1 MVKDCLS
8 QKSIGEIKRYNL
20 QMQILGL
27 LYHEQQTKASWLSK
41 ALNLS
46 LPTIR
51 NMLESLME
59 SNLVIVKGNAKSKG
73 GRIPLV
79 YQLNPDAFGVVAIE
93 IGHYFSKLVLM
104 NCHNMEVSEVVQIE
118 ANIDDSALETILYEA
133 YQGLQVFPGHEKI
146 KIVGVGVSMPGLVD
160 AEKGINYTVKEVL
173 LQNMAQRF
181 GKAFCQPVVV
191 ENDARMQALGELLFG
206 KARNAQN
213 ALVVNWNWGLG
224 LGIIHEGQI
233 YSGAV
238 GFAGEFSH
246 IRIVGDGDLCECG
259 KTGCL
264 QTIASLRYLLRIAH
278 RAIEDGVVSQLTA
291 RFKGNVEGLEPA
303 HIVTCALKG
312 DELSLMLLRKV
323 SENLAWGL
331 SILIQLYNPELI
343 LIKGPLT
350 AAGQHITIPLS
361 LALNQYCLN
370 EIVGRVAIDVADSDD
385 DMGLKGVAALVFKK
399 QFNCL

>member
-1 MVKDCLS
+1 MVKECLTL
-8 QKSIGEIKRYNL
+8 KSIGEIKRYNL

-27 LYHEQQTKASWLSK
+27 LFHEQQTTASWLSK
-41 ALNLS
+41 SLSLS

-59 SNLVIVKGNAKSKG
+59 TNQVIVKGHAKSK

-93 IGHYFSKLVLM
+93 IGHFYSKLVLM
-104 NCHNMEVSEVVQIE
+104 NSHNQVVSDVVQVQ
-118 ANIDDSALETILYEA
+118 ANIDDHALETKLFEA
-133 YQGLQVFPGHEKI
+133 YRAMRLYTGHEKI
-146 KIVGVGVSMPGLVD
+146 NIVGVGVSMPGLVD
-160 AEKGINYTVKEVL
+160 AENGINYTVKDISL
-173 LQNMAQRF
+173 RNMVQRF
-181 GKAFCQPVVV
+181 TKVFELPVVV

-206 KARNAQN
+206 KAKNAQN
-213 ALVVNWNWGLG
+213 ALVVNWGWGLG
-224 LGIIHEGQI
+224 LGIIHDGKI
-233 YSGAV
+233 YSGSM

-246 IRIVGDGDLCECG
+246 IRMVGEGELCACG
-259 KTGCL
+259 KIGCL
-264 QTIASLRYLLRIAH
+264 QTIASLRYLLEIAH
-278 RAIEDGVVSQLTA
+278 KAIGDGVVSQLT
-291 RFKGNVEGLEPA
+291 RQFNDDPESLEPS

-312 DELSLMLLRKV
+312 DELSLLLLRRV

-350 AAGQHITIPLS
+350 EAGQHITIPLS
-361 LALNQYCLN
+361 LALNQYCLH
-370 EIVGRVAIDVADSDD
+370 EIVGRVAIDVAGSDD